1 MPTSIQL
8 RFMSTRYCERFYINT
23 LSYHVYQLC
32 VESNVYFFSYALV
45 FLHITLLP
53 KCVLLRVAPPPKVDD
68 NYSGSLQASES
79 GDNWIAIPHPR
90 GN

>member
-1 MPTSIQL
+1 M
-8 RFMSTRYCERFYINT
+8 
-23 LSYHVYQLC
+23 
-32 VESNVYFFSYALV
+32 
-45 FLHITLLP
+45 LP
-53 KCVLLRVAPPPKVDD
+53 KCVLESVAPPPKVDD